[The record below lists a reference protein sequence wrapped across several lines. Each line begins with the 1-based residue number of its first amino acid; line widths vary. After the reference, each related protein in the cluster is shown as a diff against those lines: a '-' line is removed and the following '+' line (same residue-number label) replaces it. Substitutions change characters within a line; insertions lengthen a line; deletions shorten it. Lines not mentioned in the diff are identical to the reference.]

1 MLIKSRATEAVAQK
15 IEATMDKEI
24 QIGVKAKVVHYLQLY
39 LAPKKLG
46 STFMFTTESLQN
58 LVGKLWQPFVFTKCK
73 FIVVNKNKL
82 DDMDISVGMSASK

>member
-39 LAPKKLG
+39 HAPKKLG
-46 STFMFTTESLQN
+46 STLSIQN
-58 LVGKLWQPFVFTKCK
+58 LVGKLRQPWCFH
-73 FIVVNKNKL
+73 
-82 DDMDISVGMSASK
+82 

>member
-46 STFMFTTESLQN
+46 STLSTSKSCRKALTTC
-58 LVGKLWQPFVFTKCK
+58 FH
-73 FIVVNKNKL
+73 
-82 DDMDISVGMSASK
+82 

>member
-39 LAPKKLG
+39 HAPKKLG
-46 STFMFTTESLQN
+46 STLSIQN
-58 LVGKLWQPFVFTKCK
+58 LVGNPILKINESF
-73 FIVVNKNKL
+73 
-82 DDMDISVGMSASK
+82 